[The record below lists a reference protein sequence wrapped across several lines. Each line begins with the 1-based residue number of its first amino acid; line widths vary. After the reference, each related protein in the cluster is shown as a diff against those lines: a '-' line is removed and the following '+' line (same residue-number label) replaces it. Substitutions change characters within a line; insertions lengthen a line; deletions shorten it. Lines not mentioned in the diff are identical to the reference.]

1 MLVRLWGNVLLI
13 RGKMSISP
21 EENFSIK
28 VLATFSGSIKS
39 ILSMLHAKEELLAL
53 LTIHVW

>member
-1 MLVRLWGNVLLI
+1 MLVRLWGNALLI

-28 VLATFSGSIKS
+28 ALATFSGSIKR
-39 ILSMLHAKEELLAL
+39 ILLMLHAKEELLAL
-53 LTIHVW
+53 LIIHVW

>member
-39 ILSMLHAKEELLAL
+39 ILLMLHAKEELLAL